1 MIYAL
6 LAFLYSAAL
15 GAKSAAIGSWVDT
28 TVCVVLMVA
37 SVVVGVLVGG
47 VA

>member
-6 LAFLYSAAL
+6 LAFVTSAAL

-37 SVVVGVLVGG
+37 AVVVGVLVGG
-47 VA
+47 VK

>member
-1 MIYAL
+1 MMYAL
-6 LAFLYSAAL
+6 LAFVTSAAL
-15 GAKSAAIGSWVDT
+15 GAKSASIGSWVDT

-37 SVVVGVLVGG
+37 SVVVGVFVGC